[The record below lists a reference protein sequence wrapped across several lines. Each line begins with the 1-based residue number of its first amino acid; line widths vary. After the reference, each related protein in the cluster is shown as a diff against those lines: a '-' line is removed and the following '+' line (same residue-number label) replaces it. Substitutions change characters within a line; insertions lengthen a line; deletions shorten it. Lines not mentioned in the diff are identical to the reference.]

1 MVSSQDGGGVIIF
14 GGRYGSS
21 SSSSSSTNKIWE
33 LRAGSSWTS
42 GVWQEVGSLTNAR
55 YDHVVIP
62 VPGSITNC
70 Q

>member
-1 MVSSQDGGGVIIF
+1 MVSSPDGGGVIIF
-14 GGRYGSS
+14 GGHYDYA
-21 SSSSSSTNKIWE
+21 STNKIWE